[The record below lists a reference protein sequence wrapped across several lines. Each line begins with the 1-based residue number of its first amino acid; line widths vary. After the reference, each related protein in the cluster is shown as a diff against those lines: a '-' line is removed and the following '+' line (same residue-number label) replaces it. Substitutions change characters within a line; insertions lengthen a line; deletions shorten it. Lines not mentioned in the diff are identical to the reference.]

1 MSIRLIGAILLLAVA
16 SDVVAA
22 TETEE
27 ARTAYS
33 ISRDLMSPFCPGR
46 TLADCPSPDAAA
58 VRVEILERIREGVPP
73 ETVRRDL
80 ERRFGDTVKGIPKS
94 FVGWLVPILVLL
106 GGAVGLVFA
115 LRRLSS
121 GGSQETGAPG
131 QEEIER
137 QLRDEGL

>member
-1 MSIRLIGAILLLAVA
+1 MSLRLIGPILLLAVA
-16 SDVVAA
+16 SNVVAA
-22 TETEE
+22 TQTEE

-80 ERRFGDTVKGIPKS
+80 ERRFGETVKGIPKS
-94 FVGWLVPILVLL
+94 LVGWLVPILVLA
-106 GGAVGLVFA
+106 GGAMALVFA

-121 GGSQETGAPG
+121 T
-131 QEEIER
+131 
-137 QLRDEGL
+137 

>member
-1 MSIRLIGAILLLAVA
+1 MGIRLIGAVLLLAVTSNA
-16 SDVVAA
+16 VAA
-22 TETEE
+22 TETQE
-27 ARTAYS
+27 ARLAYS

-58 VRVEILERIREGVPP
+58 VRVEILERIRAGVPP

-94 FVGWLVPILVLL
+94 FVGWLVPILVLA
-106 GGAVGLVFA
+106 GGAVGLGFV

-121 GGSQETGAPG
+121 AGSQETGAPG

>member
-1 MSIRLIGAILLLAVA
+1 MGIRLIGAVLLLALA
-16 SDVVAA
+16 SNAVAA
-22 TETEE
+22 TEMEE

-58 VRVEILERIREGVPP
+58 VRVEILEQIRAGVPP

-80 ERRFGDTVKGIPKS
+80 ERRFGETVKGIPKS
-94 FVGWLVPILVLL
+94 LVGWLVPILVLA

-121 GGSQETGAPG
+121 AGSRETGAPG